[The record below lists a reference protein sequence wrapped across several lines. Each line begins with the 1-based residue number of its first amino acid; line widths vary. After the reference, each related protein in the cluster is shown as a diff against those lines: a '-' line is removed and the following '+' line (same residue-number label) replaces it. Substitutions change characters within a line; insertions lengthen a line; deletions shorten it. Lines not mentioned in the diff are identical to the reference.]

1 MRTTRALKTR
11 FQRHSPAMSHKR
23 ILIMAGG
30 TGGHV
35 YPALAVANY
44 LRECDA
50 EILWL
55 GTERGLESRVVPANA
70 IAFSTLKIAGLR
82 GKGILR
88 IVQAP
93 FELVI
98 ALIQSISL
106 IKKFKPDAV
115 LGMGGYVSG
124 PGGIAAWL
132 LRIPL
137 YIHEQN
143 AIAGLTN
150 RLLAPFATFIMQGF
164 PDTFS
169 GKRNVTTTGNPVRK
183 EIIEFS
189 LLQRQRTKARSGDIR
204 LLVLGGSLGARALNQ
219 TLPAA
224 AAGIAKETGLRI
236 WHQTGDKHL
245 RSTEEHYKELGIEE
259 AKVEA
264 FIEDM
269 ASAYDWADL
278 ILCRAGA
285 LTLAEICVCGIAA
298 VLVPYPFAVDDHQ
311 TANAR
316 ALSEHG
322 AAILL
327 PEPDLAVDKLK
338 SLLTGLCQAP
348 AQIKAMAAKT
358 RNFAY
363 PDATEKV
370 ANICLGGMHA

>member
-1 MRTTRALKTR
+1 
-11 FQRHSPAMSHKR
+11 MSHKR

-35 YPALAVANY
+35 YPALAVAKY
-44 LRECDA
+44 LRECDV

-55 GTERGLESRVVPANA
+55 GTQNGLESRVVPANA
-70 IAFSTLKIAGLR
+70 IAFSTIRIAGLR
-82 GKGILR
+82 GKGFVRVLM
-88 IVQAP
+88 AP
-93 FELVI
+93 FKLII
-98 ALIQSISL
+98 ALIQSIIL
-106 IKKFKPDAV
+106 IRNFKADAV

-132 LRIPL
+132 LRVPL

-164 PDTFS
+164 PDTFDDKS
-169 GKRNVTTTGNPVRK
+169 KVETTGNPVRK

-189 LLQRQRTKARSGDIR
+189 QLQGQEGKDESEDIR

-224 AAGIAKETGLRI
+224 VAGMTKDTGLKI

-245 RSTEEHYKELGIEE
+245 ASTEKQYKELGIEE
-259 AKVEA
+259 AKIEA

-269 ASAYDWADL
+269 ASAYGWADL

-298 VLVPYPFAVDDHQ
+298 ILVPYPFAVDDHQ

-316 ALSEHG
+316 SLSEHD

-327 PEPDLAVDKLK
+327 PESELAVEKLRT
-338 SLLTGLCQAP
+338 LLSGLCQAP

-358 RNFAY
+358 KSFAY

-370 ANICLGGMHA
+370 ANICLGGVHA

>member
-1 MRTTRALKTR
+1 
-11 FQRHSPAMSHKR
+11 MSHKR

-35 YPALAVANY
+35 YPALAVAKY
-44 LRECDA
+44 LRERDA

-55 GTERGLESRVVPANA
+55 GTERGLESRIVPDNA
-70 IAFSTLKIAGLR
+70 IAFSTIKITGLR

-88 IVQAP
+88 VVLAP
-93 FELVI
+93 FKLLI
-98 ALIQSISL
+98 ALVQSMIL
-106 IKKFKPDAV
+106 MANFKPDAV

-124 PGGIAAWL
+124 PGGVAACL

-150 RLLAPFATFIMQGF
+150 RLLAPFATYIMQGF
-164 PDTFS
+164 PDTFDKE
-169 GKRNVTTTGNPVRK
+169 GKVETTGNPVRK
-183 EIIEFS
+183 EIIDFS
-189 LLQRQRTKARSGDIR
+189 RLNKQEDNYETDNIC

-224 AAGIAKETGLRI
+224 VEKISKETGLNI
-236 WHQTGDKHL
+236 WHQTGDIHL
-245 RSTEEHYKELGIEE
+245 SATRKQYKDLGIDEV
-259 AKVEA
+259 KVEA

-269 ASAYDWADL
+269 AGAYAWADL
-278 ILCRAGA
+278 VLCRAGA
-285 LTLAEICVCGIAA
+285 LTLAEICVCGIAS
-298 VLVPYPFAVDDHQ
+298 VLVPYPYAVDDHQ

-316 ALSEHG
+316 LLSEHD

-327 PEPDLAVDKLK
+327 PESDLAVEKLK
-338 SLLTGLCQAP
+338 ALLTGLCQAR

-358 RNFAY
+358 RHFAY
-363 PDATEKV
+363 LDATEKV
-370 ANICLGGMHA
+370 GNICLEGAHA